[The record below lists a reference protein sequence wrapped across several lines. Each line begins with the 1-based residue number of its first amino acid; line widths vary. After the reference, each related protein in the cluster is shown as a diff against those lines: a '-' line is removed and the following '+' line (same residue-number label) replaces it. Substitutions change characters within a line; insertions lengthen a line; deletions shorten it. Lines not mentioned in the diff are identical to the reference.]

1 MVYPKLSEFLTKL
14 IIELGIPLLLR
25 ISTLWKFE
33 LFEIKNVNVIKD
45 IIKKEVILLKKEIL
59 FSLIFIR
66 KLSAPKD
73 AIVRIGGNMKREC
86 LVVVKV
92 NLRSITK
99 VKNKTKKLRQEIKT
113 LNLFSVTSFFKLSLN
128 LILIDLESNLKDF
141 INLPVKELIPI
152 KKRK

>member
-1 MVYPKLSEFLTKL
+1 
-14 IIELGIPLLLR
+14 
-25 ISTLWKFE
+25 
-33 LFEIKNVNVIKD
+33 
-45 IIKKEVILLKKEIL
+45 
-59 FSLIFIR
+59 
-66 KLSAPKD
+66 
-73 AIVRIGGNMKREC
+73 MKREC

-113 LNLFSVTSFFKLSLN
+113 LNLFSVTSFLKLSLN

-152 KKRK
+152 KKENRKISQILM